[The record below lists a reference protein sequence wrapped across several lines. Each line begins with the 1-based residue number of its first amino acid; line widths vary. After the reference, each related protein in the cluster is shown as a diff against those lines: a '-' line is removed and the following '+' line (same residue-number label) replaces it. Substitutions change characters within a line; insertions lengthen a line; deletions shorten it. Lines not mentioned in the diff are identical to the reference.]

1 MNYSIVIR
9 TLGTTGEKYGKLL
22 ESIKAL
28 NIQPQEVVVV
38 LPHGYALP
46 PEQLG
51 TERFVYSEK
60 GMIWQRAVGIREAMG
75 DYLLV
80 VDDDVYLPPDL
91 PERLYAPIQNEGAD
105 VTFPI
110 DLDFL
115 PPDKLSML
123 MGMIN
128 LNSMPM
134 LWNKK
139 NWYVRILK
147 NGGWTYNRVPK
158 GAEKSYLSHSFPGT
172 CHFGKREALQF
183 VDLEKE
189 FWCEKCV
196 YALYEDQVLAY
207 KLFLN
212 HYVIRGVPH
221 TGFIHLNAGGN
232 NPDRPFNAAYALI
245 RNRIVFWH
253 RYILLPSKNALQRFF
268 AHVSFR
274 LWLIVGDIIHG
285 LMGIFFKNRVMG
297 SPRLLAA
304 RRDGKKDGFAY
315 LKTEEYKNLPPVIK
329 REE

>member
-22 ESIKAL
+22 ESIAAL
-28 NIQPQEVVVV
+28 HTQPTEIVVV

-51 TERFVYSEK
+51 TERFVFSEK
-60 GMIWQRAVGIREAMG
+60 GMIPQRAEGLREAKG
-75 DYLLV
+75 DYFLV

-91 PERLYAPIQNEGAD
+91 PEKLYAPIQNEGAD

-115 PPDKLSML
+115 PPNRTSSL
-123 MGMIN
+123 MGIIN
-128 LNSMPM
+128 LNYMPM

-147 NGGWTYNRVPK
+147 NGGWTYNRVPA
-158 GAEKSYLSHSFPGT
+158 GATKSYLSQSFPGT
-172 CHFGKREALQF
+172 CHFGKREALQNIE
-183 VDLEKE
+183 LEKE
-189 FWCEKCV
+189 SWCEKCA

-212 HYVIRGVPH
+212 GYSIRGVPH

-253 RYILLPSKNALQRFF
+253 RYILMPSKNALQRFL
-268 AHVSFR
+268 ARASFR
-274 LWLIVGDIIHG
+274 LWLTVGDVIHG
-285 LMGIFFKNRVMG
+285 LMGIFFKNRMMG
-297 SPRLLAA
+297 SPRLIKA

-315 LKTEEYKNLPPVIK
+315 LETEEYKNLPPVVK